1 MSMRLNRFPV
11 ITNSDNNSNKKAR
24 YITYA
29 EWGDPDNPHI
39 VVCVHGLTRNCRD
52 FDFLAQ
58 ALETNCRV
66 ICVDVVGRGQSDW
79 LTNIEDY
86 DRYPLY
92 MSDAVALLEHI
103 GALGNSTVQLDW
115 VGISMGGLIGMMM
128 AIQPESP
135 DLIRRLVMSDIGP
148 LIPAMALAEMFDY
161 VSKDPRFNSFN
172 EFKAYIKETSSSYG
186 YLTDAQWHHL
196 AVHSARK
203 FDNGTYGFTYDP
215 GIAVS
220 LKKHMFHDIDMWT
233 QWDALSIPT
242 LILHGVKSDVLH
254 PDTVAEMQVRG
265 SMAQII
271 EFPNIGHAP
280 MLISNDQIILVKN
293 YLLEPEDTV
302 EFF

>member
-1 MSMRLNRFPV
+1 MQLNRFPV
-11 ITNSDNNSNKKAR
+11 HTNSDNNFDTKAR
-24 YITYA
+24 YITYT
-29 EWGDPDNPHI
+29 EWGEPDNPHI

-52 FDFLAQ
+52 FDFLAK

-86 DRYPLY
+86 DHHPLY
-92 MSDAVALLEHI
+92 LSDAVALLAHV
-103 GALGNSTVQLDW
+103 GALENNTVQLDW

-148 LIPAMALAEMFDY
+148 LIPAIALAKIFDH
-161 VSKDPRFNSFN
+161 VSKDLRFNSFN
-172 EFKAYIKETSSSYG
+172 EFKAHIKETSSSYG
-186 YLTDAQWHHL
+186 HLTDAQWHHL

-203 FDNGTYGFTYDP
+203 FNNGTYGYTFDP

-220 LKKHMFHDIDMWT
+220 LKNHMSHDINMWT
-233 QWDALSIPT
+233 QWDALNIPT

-254 PDTVAEMQVRG
+254 PDTVEKMQVRG
-265 SMAQII
+265 ARAQII
-271 EFPNIGHAP
+271 ELPNIGHAP
-280 MLISNDQIILVKN
+280 MLMSDDQIILVKD
-293 YLLEPEDTV
+293 YLLAP
-302 EFF
+302 

>member
-1 MSMRLNRFPV
+1 MQLNRFPV
-11 ITNSDNNSNKKAR
+11 HTNSDNNFDTKAR
-24 YITYA
+24 YITYT

-39 VVCVHGLTRNCRD
+39 VVCVHGLTHNCRD
-52 FDFLAQ
+52 FDFLAK

-86 DRYPLY
+86 DHHPLY
-92 MSDAVALLEHI
+92 LSDAVALLAHV
-103 GALGNSTVQLDW
+103 GALENNTVQLDW

-135 DLIRRLVMSDIGP
+135 CLIRRLVMSDIGP
-148 LIPAMALAEMFDY
+148 LIPAIALAKIFDH

-172 EFKAYIKETSSSYG
+172 EFKAHIKETSSSYG
-186 YLTDAQWHHL
+186 HLTDAQWHHL

-203 FDNGTYGFTYDP
+203 FDNGTYGYTFDP

-220 LKKHMFHDIDMWT
+220 LKNHISHDINMWT
-233 QWDALSIPT
+233 QWDALNIPT

-254 PDTVAEMQVRG
+254 PDTVEKMQVRG
-265 SMAQII
+265 AMAQII
-271 EFPNIGHAP
+271 ELPNIGHAP
-280 MLISNDQIILVKN
+280 MLMSDDQIILVKD
-293 YLLEPEDTV
+293 YLLAP
-302 EFF
+302 